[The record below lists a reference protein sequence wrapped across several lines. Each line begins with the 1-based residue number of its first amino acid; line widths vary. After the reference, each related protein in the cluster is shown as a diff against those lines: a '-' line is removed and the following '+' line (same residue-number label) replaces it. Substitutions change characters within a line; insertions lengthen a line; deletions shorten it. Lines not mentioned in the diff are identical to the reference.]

1 MAAKRR
7 IHTNGT
13 QKGNSFAARYKK
25 EVKRLLDFVKELQGA
40 EYTFELFLDKNWQF
54 VARIER
60 STGQGYPSYSGN
72 SIQSPEH
79 AIEVLGREVAT
90 AMKKRSIEN
99 VRSIARHNPKLGRDV
114 EALLRTHGML

>member
-54 VARIER
+54 VARI
-60 STGQGYPSYSGN
+60 STSQGYPSYSGN

-79 AIEVLGREVAT
+79 AIEVLGREVAAAT
-90 AMKKRSIEN
+90 KKRAIES
-99 VRSIARHNPKLGRDV
+99 VRSIARHDPKLGRDV